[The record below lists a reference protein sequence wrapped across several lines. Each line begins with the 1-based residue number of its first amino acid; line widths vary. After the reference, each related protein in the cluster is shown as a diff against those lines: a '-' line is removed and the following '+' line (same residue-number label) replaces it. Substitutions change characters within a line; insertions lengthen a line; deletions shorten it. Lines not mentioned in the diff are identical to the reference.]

1 MQFSMATTHP
11 ALTHWWADVER
22 AIAAAVRWASTSP
35 ARVPAART
43 VHHSYLE
50 QACLAREMDR
60 L

>member
-11 ALTHWWADVER
+11 ALTHWWTDAER
-22 AIAAAVRWASTSP
+22 AIAAAARRAFTSP
-35 ARVPAART
+35 ARVPAPRT